1 LVNNMMKSNFQ
12 IIKRLYVD
20 YSKNYIW
27 KIILSGIFSL
37 VVAGATSGIAY
48 LLDPAIKKIFVE
60 KDQTLILIIPGLIIL
75 AFFAKGVSLYLARHL
90 MISVGND
97 IKKDMQDDMLS
108 SLINAD
114 TIVIDDKHSGKYL
127 NHVLNDTSHIVN
139 LVSTTI
145 LNAFKDSLT
154 LVGLLF
160 VMFYQNWKLS
170 LIAIMMIPL
179 ATLAAKSLGKRIGKV
194 TTEAQEKSGEVTQY
208 LMELFKNHKLIK
220 IFQKEDY
227 EKKRSSKFL
236 YVVKEKGKKIAIVFT
251 RATVI
256 MEPLTGIMIAIL
268 IFITGKLIISG
279 EIDINNFFSFLA
291 AMMLSYQPVRS
302 LATLNVG
309 INQGLSAARRI
320 LPIIDMKNK
329 IIDDDKS
336 LNLNIKNCDIDFIN
350 CNFKYNEKQEFVL
363 KNINLKI
370 SGGKMTAL
378 VGHSGA
384 GKSSLLNL
392 IPRFYDSV
400 SGDIKIDGQSIY
412 STKIKD
418 LRKNISIV
426 TQDTTLFDDT
436 IKNNILY
443 ANSNAT
449 DDELK
454 EVAEKSFAYNF
465 IKDLPDKFETVIG
478 ENGLRLSGGE
488 KQRLSIARAMLKKAP
503 IILLDEATS
512 SLDAETESKIQ
523 EAMSLL
529 TKDKTT
535 IVIAHRLSTILNS
548 HKIFVIDKGEVSAQG
563 SHEEL
568 MNNSKIYKNFYEKQV
583 RRD

>member
-1 LVNNMMKSNFQ
+1 MMKSNFQ

-256 MEPLTGIMIAIL
+256 MEPLTGIMIALL

-350 CNFKYNEKQEFVL
+350 CNFKYNEKQDFIL

>member
-1 LVNNMMKSNFQ
+1 MKTSFQ
-12 IIKRLYVD
+12 LIKRLYLD

-27 KIILSGIFSL
+27 KIVLSGVFSII
-37 VVAGATSGIAY
+37 VAGATSGIAY

-60 KDQTLILIIPGLIIL
+60 KDQTLIFIIPGFIIF
-75 AFFAKGVSLYLARHL
+75 AFFTKGISLYLARHL

-97 IKKDMQDDMLS
+97 IKKDMQDDMLK

-114 TIVIDDKHSGKYL
+114 TSVMDDKHSGKYL

-145 LNAFKDSLT
+145 LNAFKDSVT
-154 LVGLLF
+154 LIGLMC

-170 LIAIMMIPL
+170 LIAILMIPF
-179 ATLAAKSLGKRIGKV
+179 ATIAAKSLGKRIGKV
-194 TTEAQEKSGEVTQY
+194 TTEAQEKAGEATQY

-227 EKKRSSKFL
+227 ESDRSSKFL
-236 YVVKEKGKKIAIVFT
+236 YMVKEKGKKIAIVFT
-251 RATVI
+251 RASVV
-256 MEPLTGIMIAIL
+256 MEPLTGIMIAII

-279 EIDINNFFSFLA
+279 EMDINNFFSFLA
-291 AMMLSYQPVRS
+291 AMMLAYQPVRS

-320 LPIIDMKNK
+320 LPIIDMEHK
-329 IIDDDKS
+329 IKDLS
-336 LNLNIKNCDIDFIN
+336 NSENLKINNCNIDFED
-350 CNFKYNEKQEFVL
+350 CSFKYNEKQDLVL

-370 SGGKMTAL
+370 MGGKMTAL

-384 GKSSLLNL
+384 GKSSILNL
-392 IPRFYDSV
+392 IPRFYDCMT
-400 SGDIKIDGQSIY
+400 GDIKIDGQSIY
-412 STKIKD
+412 KSKIKD

-443 ANSNAT
+443 ANSNASN
-449 DDELK
+449 EEIR
-454 EVAEKSFAYNF
+454 EVSEKSFAYNF
-465 IKDLPDKFETVIG
+465 IKDLPDKFETIIG

-512 SLDAETESKIQ
+512 SLDADTENKIQ

-548 HKIFVIDKGEVSAQG
+548 NKIFVIDKGEVSAEG
-563 SHEEL
+563 THDDLLKKSD
-568 MNNSKIYKNFYEKQV
+568 IYKNFYEKQI

>member
-1 LVNNMMKSNFQ
+1 MMKSNFQ

-227 EKKRSSKFL
+227 EKKRSSRFL
-236 YVVKEKGKKIAIVFT
+236 YIVKEKGKKIAIVFT

-256 MEPLTGIMIAIL
+256 MEPLTGIMIALL

-350 CNFKYNEKQEFVL
+350 CNFKYNEKQDLIL

-412 STKIKD
+412 NTKIKD

-568 MNNSKIYKNFYEKQV
+568 MKNSKIYKNFYEKQV